1 MPGPVRYLLCVGMR
15 VALLPPGMRVPVLSL
30 RVRVPLPIARP
41 ALTVARLPLARR
53 AALAIALLALAG
65 ARLALAG
72 ALLALAG
79 ALLPLAGALLPLAM
93 PARMPARAVRLRTCR
108 GLPVGC
114 ELSGWCHRL
123 AGRRAVRC

>member
-79 ALLPLAGALLPLAM
+79 ALLPLAM